1 MIIQHLIVE
10 DYGAFIGKHSERL
23 IVTDKDGN
31 KKVQVPLMHLEAVLI
46 SNNGISLSAD
56 VVRECAE
63 RGIPIH
69 FVSKSGTPYASMY
82 SAGLGA
88 TVLTR
93 RAQMEAFKDQR
104 GLNLAIAFARGK
116 IHNQVNLLKYVA
128 KYRKESAPHIYAQVQ
143 VLLHEVQDGDLELED
158 LQRNIGAKTTTPS
171 PTPISIMGND
181 LTNPAATVDN
191 YRGQILSSEGRAA
204 HKYWEALRL
213 VLPTGIAESWPGREH
228 QGARDIFNSALN
240 YGYGVLYKQIEQS
253 LVLAGLDP
261 YAGFI
266 HVDRP
271 GKPSLV
277 LDAIEEFRQPIVDRT
292 VLGIFNKGTTLGQD
306 ERGRLDDVAR
316 RTLAE
321 KVLARL
327 EVPETYEG
335 KRLPLRAI
343 MQAQARRM
351 AQYFRGERDSYEA
364 FAATW

>member
-10 DYGAFIGKHSERL
+10 EYGSFIGKHSERL

-31 KKVQVPLMHLEAVLI
+31 KKVQAPLMHLEAVLI

-93 RAQMEAFKDQR
+93 RAQMEAFKDHR
-104 GLNLAIAFARGK
+104 GLLLAITFVRGK

-128 KYRKESAPHIYAQVQ
+128 KYRKEAAPQIYEQVQ

-158 LQRNIGAKTTTPS
+158 FQRQTASVLETAAVL
-171 PTPISIMGND
+171 
-181 LTNPAATVDN
+181 LTDAVLLTVDA

-204 HKYWEALRL
+204 HKYWEAIRL
-213 VLPTGIAESWPGREH
+213 LLPDAIAQTWPGREH
-228 QGARDIFNSALN
+228 QGARDVFNSALN
-240 YGYGVLYKQIEQS
+240 YGYGVLYKQIERS

-292 VLGIFNKGTTLGQD
+292 VLGLLNKGVTLGQD
-306 ERGRLDDVAR
+306 ERGRLDDAAR
-316 RTLAE
+316 RLLAE

-327 EVPETYEG
+327 EVSESYEG

-343 MQAQARRM
+343 MQSQARHM
-351 AQYFRGERDSYEA
+351 AQYFRGERESYEA
-364 FAATW
+364 FAASW